1 MTGTR
6 LESSP
11 PAVVRIRPARG
22 WSALRLG
29 ELWDYRDVLWMLAR
43 RDVKLRYKQ
52 TVLGVIWV
60 VLQPLAAALIFAVIF
75 GRLAKLPSGGVPYGA
90 FVLAGLIIWQF
101 FAAML
106 QRAGPSLVA
115 DSRMVTKVY
124 FPRMLVPLAG
134 VAAVGIDLAVALVV
148 FAGLAWWQGVAVTA
162 ALWGLPLWIGLAVLL
177 AAGLSLGLSALNV
190 RYRDVMHATPFM
202 LQLWMYASPVV
213 YSTDLVPEAWRS
225 VFALNPVVGLI
236 EGFRHCLLGTPGP
249 DFWTVAVTVIWSI
262 GAFVGGAAYFR
273 KVEQDF
279 AEWL

>member
-1 MTGTR
+1 MIVTDSTPR
-6 LESSP
+6 
-11 PAVVRIRPARG
+11 PAYRIRPARG
-22 WSALRLG
+22 WSALRLR
-29 ELWDYRDVLWMLAR
+29 ELWDYREVLWTLAR

-52 TVLGVIWV
+52 TILGVLWV

-75 GRLAKLPSGGVPYGA
+75 GHLANLPSDGVPYGS
-90 FVLAGLIIWQF
+90 FVLAGLIMWQS

-106 QRAGPSLVA
+106 QRAGPSLVT

-134 VAAVGIDLAVALVV
+134 AAAVGIDLVVALVV
-148 FAGLAWWQGVAVTA
+148 FAGLAWWQGVEVTWSL
-162 ALWGLPLWIGLAVLL
+162 LWLPVWIGLTGLL
-177 AAGLSLGLSALNV
+177 AAGLSLGIAALNV

-213 YSTDLVPEAWRS
+213 YATSLVPEGWRA

-236 EGFRHCLLGTPGP
+236 EGFRQALLGTPAP
-249 DFWTVAVTVIWSI
+249 DAWTIGVTVVFAA
-262 GAFVGGAAYFR
+262 GAFVLGAAYFR